1 MNNLELHSDPPMRGT
16 AFAVDDDPLFLDA
29 LAMTL
34 ANAGF
39 EVRPYRSGTEFL
51 RHYRAGGASCLVLDV
66 SLPDLSGLEV
76 QEHLAAQSDPI
87 PIVFLTGHGD
97 VTTSVT
103 ALKNGAFHFLEKP
116 VDDGELIKS
125 VEEALKW
132 DRHRRE
138 SEQQHAGVMEK
149 FCTLTTRERQIMS
162 MVVQDSSS
170 KQIAREL
177 GISPRTV
184 EHHRAHIMKKMDA
197 GSLNE
202 LVIMSVI
209 CGVRELR
216 L

>member
-1 MNNLELHSDPPMRGT
+1 MNNTETTLSGT
-16 AFAVDDDPLFLDA
+16 AYAVDDDPMFLDA

-34 ANAGF
+34 ENAGLD
-39 EVRPYRSGTEFL
+39 VRAYRSGTEFL
-51 RHYRAGGASCLVLDV
+51 REYRTDGASCLVLDV
-66 SLPDLSGLEV
+66 SLPDLSGLDI
-76 QEHLAAQSDPI
+76 QQQLAARGDPL
-87 PIVFLTGHGD
+87 PIVFITGHGD
-97 VTTSVT
+97 VSTSVA

-116 VDDGELIKS
+116 VDDEELLHS
-125 VEEALKW
+125 VGEALQW
-132 DRHRRE
+132 HRHRRE
-138 SEQQHAGVMEK
+138 SEEQHAGVLQK
-149 FCTLTTRERQIMS
+149 FESLTARERQIMS
-162 MVVQDSSS
+162 MVVRDNSS

-197 GSLNE
+197 TSLNE

>member
-1 MNNLELHSDPPMRGT
+1 MNHTSTTSLDGT
-16 AFAVDDDPLFLDA
+16 AYAVDDDPLFLDA
-29 LAMTL
+29 LALTL
-34 ANAGF
+34 QNAGLD
-39 EVRPYRSGTEFL
+39 VRTYRSGKDFL
-51 RHYRAGGASCLVLDV
+51 RNYRTDGTTCCLVLDV

-76 QEHLAAQSDPI
+76 QQELAARGDSV

-97 VTTSVT
+97 VSTSVA

-116 VDDGELIKS
+116 VDDEELLKS
-125 VEEALKW
+125 VAEALRW
-132 DRHRRE
+132 HRQRRE
-138 SEQQHAGVMEK
+138 NELQHAGVLQK
-149 FCTLTTRERQIMS
+149 FETLTARERQIMS
-162 MVVQDSSS
+162 MVVRDNSS

-197 GSLNE
+197 TSLNE

>member
-1 MNNLELHSDPPMRGT
+1 MNDTNTTSLNGT
-16 AFAVDDDPLFLDA
+16 AYAVDDDPLFLDA
-29 LAMTL
+29 LALTL
-34 ANAGF
+34 QNAGLD
-39 EVRPYRSGTEFL
+39 VRTYATGKDFL
-51 RHYRAGGASCLVLDV
+51 RNYRAGDGPCCLVLDV
-66 SLPDLSGLEV
+66 SLPDLSGLDIQRE
-76 QEHLAAQSDPI
+76 LAARGDRV

-97 VTTSVT
+97 VSTSVA

-116 VDDGELIKS
+116 VDDEELLKS
-125 VEEALKW
+125 VGDALRW
-132 DRHRRE
+132 HRQRRE
-138 SEQQHAGVMEK
+138 SELQHAGVLQK
-149 FCTLTTRERQIMS
+149 FETLTARERQIMS
-162 MVVQDSSS
+162 MVVRDNSS

-197 GSLNE
+197 TSLNE

>member
-1 MNNLELHSDPPMRGT
+1 
-16 AFAVDDDPLFLDA
+16 VDDDPIFLDA
-29 LAMTL
+29 LALTL
-34 ANAGF
+34 QNAGLD
-39 EVRPYRSGTEFL
+39 VRTYRSGKDFL
-51 RHYRAGGASCLVLDV
+51 RNYRTDGAACCLVLDV
-66 SLPDLSGLEV
+66 SLPDLSGLEIQ
-76 QEHLAAQSDPI
+76 QELAARGDRV

-97 VTTSVT
+97 VSTSVA

-116 VDDGELIKS
+116 VDDEELLKS
-125 VEEALKW
+125 VGDALRW
-132 DRHRRE
+132 HRQRRE
-138 SEQQHAGVMEK
+138 NEQQHAGVLQK
-149 FCTLTTRERQIMS
+149 FETLTARERQIMS
-162 MVVQDSSS
+162 MVVRDKSS

-197 GSLNE
+197 TSLNE

>member
-1 MNNLELHSDPPMRGT
+1 MNRIEHDDLRGT

-29 LAMTL
+29 LSMTL
-34 ANAGF
+34 EGAGLD
-39 EVRPYRSGTEFL
+39 VRSYRSGKEFL
-51 RHYRAGGASCLVLDV
+51 RQYHADGTSCLVLDV

-76 QEHLAAQSDPI
+76 QQQLVERGDPM
-87 PIVFLTGHGD
+87 PIVFISGRGD
-97 VTTSVT
+97 VSTSVT

-116 VDDGELIKS
+116 VDDDELVQS
-125 VEEALKW
+125 VVDALKW

-138 SEQQHAGVMEK
+138 NERQHAGVLNK
-149 FCTLTTRERQIMS
+149 FETLTARERQIMS
-162 MVVQDSSS
+162 MVVRDHSS

>member
-1 MNNLELHSDPPMRGT
+1 MNDTSTISLDGT
-16 AFAVDDDPLFLDA
+16 AYAVDDDPIFLDA
-29 LAMTL
+29 LALTL
-34 ANAGF
+34 QNAGLD
-39 EVRPYRSGTEFL
+39 VRAYRSGKDFL
-51 RHYRAGGASCLVLDV
+51 RSYRTDGVPCCLVLDV
-66 SLPDLSGLEV
+66 SLPDLNGLEV
-76 QEHLAAQSDPI
+76 QQELAARGDPL

-97 VTTSVT
+97 VSTSVA

-116 VDDGELIKS
+116 IDEDELLRS
-125 VEEALKW
+125 VGEALSW
-132 DRHRRE
+132 HRQRRE
-138 SEQQHAGVMEK
+138 SEQQNAGVLRK
-149 FCTLTTRERQIMS
+149 FQTLTARERQIMS
-162 MVVQDSSS
+162 MVVRDNSS

-197 GSLNE
+197 TSLNE